1 MRLVCLL
8 AVQPG
13 ADIEVEFR
21 LREFQLFEEDSV
33 HLVGVVLAGME
44 REVGDVPGFALSYDG
59 RELDNFR
66 PCAEDE
72 GEHA

>member
-44 REVGDVPGFALSYDG
+44 GEVGDVPGFALSYDG

-66 PCAEDE
+66 PGAGDE